1 MTAWVRVEESEG
13 FTPPDAG
20 AFDLPPLFDSVEWL
34 TKPVLQIVLSVVII
48 SVFFL
53 LTTRRI
59 SVVPGKLQ
67 FAAEGVYGF
76 IRNTIGR
83 DILGSDEFRKFL
95 PFLLTLFTFIYVN
108 NVFGVVP
115 FIQFPTMSH
124 IAFPV
129 VLALMVWI
137 VFNYVGIR
145 RKGFV
150 GYFKGVMFPPGV
162 PGWVYVLLAPIEL
175 VSTLLVRPL
184 TLAVRLFANMFAGHM
199 LILVFMLGAEYMFIE
214 GGAALKVVSVVPFA
228 LGIGITFFEL
238 LIQFLQAYVFV
249 LLTALYI
256 AGAISEEH

>member
-13 FTPPDAG
+13 FAPPDAR

-34 TKPVLQIVLSVVII
+34 TKPALQIVLSVVII
-48 SVFFL
+48 SAFFL

-59 SVVPGKLQ
+59 SVVPGRLQ

-76 IRNTIGR
+76 VRNTIAR
-83 DILGSDEFRKFL
+83 DIIGSHDFRAFL
-95 PFLLTLFTFIYVN
+95 PLLLTLFTFIYVN
-108 NVFGVVP
+108 NVFGVIP
-115 FIQFPTMSH
+115 LIQFPTMSH

-129 VLALMVWI
+129 VLAMVVWV
-137 VFNYVGIR
+137 VFNYVGIK

-150 GYFKGVMFPPGV
+150 VYFKGVMFPPGV

-175 VSTLLVRPL
+175 VSTIIIRPL
-184 TLAVRLFANMFAGHM
+184 TMAVRLFANMFAGHM
-199 LILVFMLGAEYMFIE
+199 LILVFMLGAEYMLIE
-214 GGAALKVVSVVPFA
+214 GGAVLKAISVVPFA

>member
-1 MTAWVRVEESEG
+1 
-13 FTPPDAG
+13 
-20 AFDLPPLFDSVEWL
+20 
-34 TKPVLQIVLSVVII
+34 
-48 SVFFL
+48 
-53 LTTRRI
+53 
-59 SVVPGKLQ
+59 
-67 FAAEGVYGF
+67 
-76 IRNTIGR
+76 
-83 DILGSDEFRKFL
+83 
-95 PFLLTLFTFIYVN
+95 
-108 NVFGVVP
+108 
-115 FIQFPTMSH
+115 MSH
-124 IAFPV
+124 IAYPV
-129 VLALMVWI
+129 VLALMVWV

-175 VSTLLVRPL
+175 VSTILVRPL

-199 LILVFMLGAEYMFIE
+199 LILVFMLGAEYMLIE
-214 GGAALKVVSVVPFA
+214 GGAALKALSVVPFA

>member
-83 DILGSDEFRKFL
+83 DILGSEEFRKFL

-108 NVFGVVP
+108 NVFGVIP
-115 FIQFPTMSH
+115 LIQFPTDVAH
-124 IAFPV
+124 R
-129 VLALMVWI
+129 L
-137 VFNYVGIR
+137 
-145 RKGFV
+145 
-150 GYFKGVMFPPGV
+150 PGC
-162 PGWVYVLLAPIEL
+162 
-175 VSTLLVRPL
+175 
-184 TLAVRLFANMFAGHM
+184 
-199 LILVFMLGAEYMFIE
+199 
-214 GGAALKVVSVVPFA
+214 
-228 LGIGITFFEL
+228 
-238 LIQFLQAYVFV
+238 
-249 LLTALYI
+249 
-256 AGAISEEH
+256 AGADGAGSSSTTSESGARASSATSRA

>member
-13 FTPPDAG
+13 FAPPDAS

-34 TKPVLQIVLSVVII
+34 TKPALQIVLSVVII
-48 SVFFL
+48 SAFFL

-59 SVVPGKLQ
+59 SVVPGRLQ

-76 IRNTIGR
+76 IRNTIAR
-83 DILGSDEFRKFL
+83 DIIGSHDFRAFL
-95 PFLLTLFTFIYVN
+95 PLLLTLFTFIYVN

-129 VLALMVWI
+129 VLALVVWV
-137 VFNYVGIR
+137 VFNYVGIK

-162 PGWVYVLLAPIEL
+162 PGWVYVLLVPIEL
-175 VSTLLVRPL
+175 VSTIIFRPL
-184 TLAVRLFANMFAGHM
+184 TMAVRLFANMFAGHM
-199 LILVFMLGAEYMFIE
+199 LLLVFMLGAEYMLIE
-214 GGAALKVVSVVPFA
+214 GGAALKVFSVVPFA